1 MMTHPLLTVTQLG
14 QLLLS
19 ARKAK
24 KFTQADLA
32 ARVGLSQTRIS
43 QMEMNPETI
52 TAQQLLLLTSVLDL
66 ELSLGA
72 RVTLTPSDSMAGL
85 DW

>member
-32 ARVGLSQTRIS
+32 ARVGLSQARIS

-72 RVTLTPSDSMAGL
+72 RAIPTTSSSTPGL

>member
-1 MMTHPLLTVTQLG
+1 MLHPLLTVTQLG
-14 QLLLS
+14 HLLLT
-19 ARKAK
+19 ARRAK
-24 KFTQADLA
+24 KLTQADLA
-32 ARVGLSQTRIS
+32 ARVGVSQGRIS
-43 QMEMNPETI
+43 QMETQPETI

-66 ELSLGA
+66 ELSLGP

>member
-1 MMTHPLLTVTQLG
+1 MPHPLLTATQLG
-14 QLLLS
+14 HMLLS

-24 KFTQADLA
+24 KLTQADLA
-32 ARVGLSQTRIS
+32 AQVGVSQARIS

-72 RVTLTPSDSMAGL
+72 RATLTPSDSMAGL

>member
-1 MMTHPLLTVTQLG
+1 MMLHPLLTATQLG
-14 QLLLS
+14 HLLLS

-24 KFTQADLA
+24 KLTQADLA
-32 ARVGLSQTRIS
+32 ARVGVSQARIS
-43 QMEMNPETI
+43 QMEMQPETI

-66 ELSLGA
+66 ELSLGPRA
-72 RVTLTPSDSMAGL
+72 TLTPNDSMAGL

>member
-1 MMTHPLLTVTQLG
+1 MRNPLITTTQLG
-14 QLLLS
+14 RLLVS

-32 ARVGLSQTRIS
+32 ANVGLSQARIS
-43 QMEMNPETI
+43 QIEKQPETI
-52 TAQQLLLLTSVLDL
+52 TAQQLLLLTSVLGL
-66 ELSLGA
+66 ELFLGPRA
-72 RVTLTPSDSMAGL
+72 TPSSEPSPGGL

>member
-1 MMTHPLLTVTQLG
+1 MLHPLLTVTQLG
-14 QLLLS
+14 HLLLS

-24 KFTQADLA
+24 KLTQADLA
-32 ARVGLSQTRIS
+32 ARVGVSQARIS
-43 QMEMNPETI
+43 QMETQPETI

-66 ELSLGA
+66 ELSLGP
-72 RVTLTPSDSMAGL
+72 RTQLTSINKNTGL

>member
-32 ARVGLSQTRIS
+32 ARVGLSQARIS

>member
-1 MMTHPLLTVTQLG
+1 MPHPLLTATQLG
-14 QLLLS
+14 QMLLS

-24 KFTQADLA
+24 KLTQADLA
-32 ARVGLSQTRIS
+32 VQVGVSQARIS
-43 QMEMNPETI
+43 QMETQPETI

-66 ELSLGA
+66 ELSLGPRA
-72 RVTLTPSDSMAGL
+72 TLTSSDSMAGL

>member
-1 MMTHPLLTVTQLG
+1 MPHPLLTATQLG
-14 QLLLS
+14 QMLLS

-24 KFTQADLA
+24 KLTQADLA
-32 ARVGLSQTRIS
+32 ARVGVSQARIS
-43 QMEMNPETI
+43 QMEAQPETI

-66 ELSLGA
+66 ELSLGP
-72 RVTLTPSDSMAGL
+72 RTTLTPSDSMAGL